1 MLSNIIF
8 ETYLLYKFNDVLQT
22 LSHVNYQYLDISL
35 ANRIRGKRK
44 RVEEKKGSFRN
55 VYLKNPNS
63 INLSVLHVEANQ
75 AFSELIKL
83 FDSYDGFMMGV
94 DKKVLP
100 ISTLLQVFIFKASLL
115 LVSSA

>member
-1 MLSNIIF
+1 MQVNLYTPQEVSIKFIQQVNKYFRNLEMLSNIIF

-63 INLSVLHVEANQ
+63 INLSV
-75 AFSELIKL
+75 FTCRSK
-83 FDSYDGFMMGV
+83 
-94 DKKVLP
+94 
-100 ISTLLQVFIFKASLL
+100 
-115 LVSSA
+115 SSIQ

>member
-1 MLSNIIF
+1 M
-8 ETYLLYKFNDVLQT
+8 
-22 LSHVNYQYLDISL
+22 
-35 ANRIRGKRK
+35 
-44 RVEEKKGSFRN
+44 
-55 VYLKNPNS
+55 S
-63 INLSVLHVEANQ
+63 ILRTQIQFICLFLHVEANQ
-75 AFSELIKL
+75 AFSELINL